1 MARRTRATVKEG
13 LEEAR
18 KALEAYKPEAGTDHL
33 GDLIWWDNE
42 DGWRLPA
49 SKVHDAVVAHG
60 LNPDHVLVM
69 PPDQVVAFGRACDT
83 IRVRMRDNDYTLMQA
98 ADGDN
103 GETRMAVCRIS
114 RNGRVKTA
122 DEGTVVCPPTKSGIF
137 PYVERSDP
145 NGYAEAVVN
154 LTRANVDV
162 YTGEDMRASLVTTMD
177 RYMALPCRK
186 RSPYIVYFLPA
197 AGADPIHKLSDA
209 LEAVGWGRVE
219 FFEGYTHSKSSVR
232 AATNAVNGG
241 LEMKLQEL
249 AKDVDALCNK
259 PAEATKPATVERLME
274 ETKDLRSRWG
284 LYRDLLGGAVAS
296 GDKKMQALNAVLAER
311 LGVVRKLDDSKQNAK
326 NSMRRSA

>member
-1 MARRTRATVKEG
+1 VKQALEG
-13 LEEAR
+13 AR
-18 KALEAYKPEAGTDHL
+18 KALEAYKPEAGTAHL
-33 GDLIWWDNE
+33 GDLVWWDNE
-42 DGWRLPA
+42 DGWRAPA
-49 SKVHDAVVAHG
+49 SQVRDAVAARG

-83 IRVRMRDNDYTLMQA
+83 VRIRMRDNDFTLMQA
-98 ADGDN
+98 ADADDGS
-103 GETRMAVCRIS
+103 TRLAICKIH
-114 RNGRVKTA
+114 RNGRVKT
-122 DEGTVVCPPTKSGIF
+122 DDQGTVVCPSTKSGIF

-145 NGYAEAVVN
+145 SGYADAIVN

-197 AGADPIHKLSDA
+197 AGAGPIHKLSDA
-209 LEAVGWGRVE
+209 LEAVGWGHVE

-232 AATNAVNGG
+232 AAVNAVNGG

-259 PAEATKPATVERLME
+259 PADATKPATVERLME

-284 LYRDLLGGAVAS
+284 LYRELLGGAVAG

-311 LGVVRKLDDSKQNAK
+311 LGIVRKADDSKQNAK
-326 NSMRRSA
+326 NALRRSA